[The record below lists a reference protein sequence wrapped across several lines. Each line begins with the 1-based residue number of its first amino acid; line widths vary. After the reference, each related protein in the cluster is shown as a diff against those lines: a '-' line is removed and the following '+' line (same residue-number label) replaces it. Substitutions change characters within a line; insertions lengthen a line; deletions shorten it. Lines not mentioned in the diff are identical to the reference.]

1 MATNL
6 DSLSIGISAN
16 TSKAVNSVN
25 QLSGA
30 LKNLKSS
37 LESIN
42 GKDIAKGIPK
52 VFAEGKK
59 SASSMFSMMQKTGKV
74 LSAPIKKAVGFMQN
88 LSGATKKSSL
98 SAKHLAKEI
107 TRIGKMLKLM
117 ITRMILRKLISGVT
131 DGFKNLAQ
139 YSNTFDASISLL
151 WNSFRQLGNSIA
163 SAVSPLINAFAPAL
177 NLIIQLAIKCANAI
191 NQLLSAL
198 TGLSSW
204 TRAKTLT
211 DSYAKSLDKAGSS
224 AKELKKTV
232 LGFDELNQLQDNKS
246 GGGGGTS
253 PANMFEDL
261 PIDDKWKNIAQWLK
275 DMWNK
280 ADFTDLGKLLGQKLL
295 DALNSIP
302 WNKIKSKAYK
312 LGKSLATLIN
322 GFIETPTLGRTIGKS
337 IAEAINSGIMFAN
350 GFIRNLH
357 WDSIGQFIAET
368 FNGFF
373 ENIDWYYL
381 KDTVVAGFRGL
392 AIAIQNF
399 IKTFNWDNIS
409 KTLVNALDVISAS
422 IKAFFENINWQELGT
437 KVGEQISKTLRE
449 TNWVQIGEAIGDI
462 VQAGIDFF
470 ASTIDQLSLEDVKN
484 AIQGLLEGFFNK
496 VDEEQVASIFG
507 KVVTGIML
515 LGVGKLGLSALK
527 IALAEKIKLLVA
539 GAGAEKGVEASAT
552 ATGSTIGSYIVGGI
566 VAFFGGAEIG
576 KYIGEA
582 IFPDDAELYQHYSG
596 IKGTLL
602 MLKDTVVGAYDLYIM
617 KAEET
622 WKNVKQMG
630 ELVKLVFEALAT
642 AVKNKFTEIKGH
654 VETTFGEIRTKIKG
668 KIAEIKSDFTDFLKN
683 VKSFFSKDN
692 WTFSGVW
699 DGLKSTFQKAKDGI
713 KGIWNSIADNLNGS
727 HSIGSS
733 SFNIN
738 LPKLYASGGF
748 PSQGSMFIAGERGA
762 ELVGNINGR
771 TGVANSDQI
780 TGGIAQA
787 VFNAISSANAQG
799 GGSVP
804 VNTTIML
811 DGMVLARAVT
821 EGQRGLDR
829 RYSPTTI

>member
-1 MATNL
+1 MANL
-6 DSLSIGISAN
+6 DSLSLSISAN

-30 LKNLKSS
+30 LKGLKSS

-52 VFAEGKK
+52 IFSEGTKT
-59 SASSMFSMMQKTGKV
+59 ASQMLSTVQKTGKV
-74 LSAPIKKAVGFMQN
+74 LTAPIKKAVGFMQN
-88 LSGATKKSSL
+88 LSGATKKSSF

-117 ITRMILRKLISGVT
+117 VTRMLLRKIITGVT

-139 YSNTFDASISLL
+139 YSQTFDASISLL

-177 NLIIQLAIKCANAI
+177 NLIIQLAIRCANAI

-224 AKELKKTV
+224 AKALKKTV
-232 LGFDELNQLQDNKS
+232 LGFDELNQLQDNNS

-275 DMWNK
+275 DMWAK
-280 ADFTDLGKLLGQKLL
+280 ADFTDLGKLLGEKLL
-295 DALNSIP
+295 EALNKIP

-381 KDTVVAGFRGL
+381 KDTVVAGLRGL
-392 AIAIQNF
+392 AISIQNF

-409 KTLVNALDVISAS
+409 TTLVNALDVISAG
-422 IKAFFENINWQELGT
+422 IKAFFENINWKDLGS

-449 TNWVQIGEAIGDI
+449 TNWQQVGEAIGDV

-470 ASTIDQLSLEDVKN
+470 ASTIDQISLADVQN
-484 AIQGLLEGFFNK
+484 AIQGLLEGFFSK
-496 VDEEQVASIFG
+496 VDKEQVASILG
-507 KVVTGIML
+507 KVLTGIMV
-515 LGVGKLGLSALK
+515 LGIGKLGLSALK

-539 GAGAEKGVEASAT
+539 GAGTEAGVEAGAT
-552 ATGSTIGSYIVGGI
+552 ATGTAIGSYIIGGI

-576 KYIGEA
+576 KWIGEA

-602 MLKDTVVGAYDLYIM
+602 MLKDTVVSAYDLYIM
-617 KAEET
+617 KVEET
-622 WKNVKQMG
+622 WKNVKTIG
-630 ELVKLVFEALAT
+630 ELIKAFGTALLNKVKTE
-642 AVKNKFTEIKGH
+642 FTQIKGH
-654 VETTFGEIRTKIKG
+654 IEMTFGEITTKIKG
-668 KIAEIKSDFTDFLKN
+668 KIAEIQNGFEEFIKK
-683 VKSFFSKDN
+683 VKGFFSKDK
-692 WTFSGVW
+692 WTFSGVV
-699 DGLKSTFQKAKDGI
+699 DGLKQTFTDAKNGI
-713 KGIWNSIADNLNGS
+713 KSIWNSIADSLNGNHTLGGGS
-727 HSIGSS
+727 FKIG
-733 SFNIN
+733 
-738 LPKLYASGGF
+738 LPKLFASGGF

-780 TGGIAQA
+780 TNGIAQA
-787 VFNAISSANAQG
+787 VFNAISSANAQN

-804 VNTTIML
+804 VNTTIQV

-821 EGQRGLDR
+821 QGQRGLDR

>member
-37 LESIN
+37 LESIS
-42 GKDIAKGIPK
+42 GKDVAKGIPK
-52 VFAEGKK
+52 IFSEGTKT
-59 SASSMFSMMQKTGKV
+59 ASQMLSTVQKTGKV
-74 LSAPIKKAVGFMQN
+74 LTAPIRKAVGFMQN
-88 LSGATKKSSL
+88 LSGATKKSSF

-117 ITRMILRKLISGVT
+117 VTRMILRKIITGVT

-139 YSNTFDASISLL
+139 YSKVFDANISLL

-163 SAVSPLINAFAPAL
+163 SAVSPLVNAFAPAL
-177 NLIIQLAIKCANAI
+177 NYIIQLAIKCANAI

-232 LGFDELNQLQDNKS
+232 LGFDELNQLQDNNS

-253 PANMFEDL
+253 AGDMFEDL
-261 PIDDKWKNIAQWLK
+261 PISDKWKNIAQWLK
-275 DMWNK
+275 DMWDK
-280 ADFTDLGKLLGQKLL
+280 ADFTELGKVLGGKLLN
-295 DALNSIP
+295 ALNSIP
-302 WNKIKSKAYK
+302 WNKIKAKAYK
-312 LGKSLATLIN
+312 FGKSLATLIN
-322 GFIETPTLGRTIGKS
+322 GFVETPTLGRTIGKS

-381 KDTVVAGFRGL
+381 KDTVVAGLRGL
-392 AIAIQNF
+392 AISIQNF

-409 KTLVNALDVISAS
+409 NTLVNALDVISAG
-422 IKAFFENINWQELGT
+422 IKAFFENINWKDLGS

-449 TNWVQIGEAIGDI
+449 TNWQQVGEAIGDV
-462 VQAGIDFF
+462 VQAGLDFF
-470 ASTIDQLSLEDVKN
+470 ASTIDQISLSDVQN
-484 AIQGLLEGFFNK
+484 AIQGLFDGFFSK
-496 VDEEQVASIFG
+496 VDKEQVASIVG
-507 KVVTGIML
+507 KIFTAIMVLGI
-515 LGVGKLGLSALK
+515 GKLGLSALK

-539 GAGAEKGVEASAT
+539 GAGTEAGVEAGAT
-552 ATGSTIGSYIVGGI
+552 ATGTAIGSYIIGGI
-566 VAFFGGAEIG
+566 IAFFGGAEIG
-576 KYIGEA
+576 KWIGEA

-602 MLKDTVVGAYDLYIM
+602 LLKDTVVSAYDLYIM

-622 WKNVKQMG
+622 WKNVKKCG
-630 ELVKLVFEALAT
+630 ELVELVFKALT
-642 AVKNKFTEIKGH
+642 VTVKSEFNQIKTSI
-654 VETTFGEIRTKIKG
+654 ETTFNDIRTKIKG
-668 KIAEIKSDFTDFLKN
+668 KIDEIKKDFTDFINK
-683 VKSFFSKDN
+683 VKGFFSKDN
-692 WTFSGVW
+692 WTFSGVM
-699 DGLKSTFQKAKDGI
+699 DGLKSTFESAKNSI
-713 KGIWNSIADNLNGS
+713 KGIWNSIADSLNGN
-727 HSIGSS
+727 HTIGSG
-733 SFNIN
+733 SFKIN
-738 LPKLYASGGF
+738 LPKLYANGGF

-780 TGGIAQA
+780 SSGIAQA

-799 GGSVP
+799 GGAVP
-804 VNTTIML
+804 IHTSIVV
-811 DGMVLARAVT
+811 DGMELARAVT
-821 EGQRGLDR
+821 QGQRGLDR
-829 RYSPTTI
+829 RYSPTTT